1 MKAKYKHTNIVA
13 KNWKLLSDFYS
24 DIFGCEFIPPKRELA
39 GDWLDKGSGV
49 KNAKFEG
56 VHLRMPG
63 YSENG
68 PTLEIFQYSEV
79 EDLEPGPANRR
90 GLGHL
95 AFEVDDV
102 DAFYKQILAKGGKS
116 IGEVTTKEIE
126 NIGKIT
132 FVYVC
137 DPEGNIIELQSW
149 K

>member
-1 MKAKYKHTNIVA
+1 MKARYKHTNIVA

-56 VHLRMPG
+56 VHLKMPG
-63 YSENG
+63 YGENG
-68 PTLEIFQYSEV
+68 PTLEIFQYSDF
-79 EDLEPGPANRR
+79 EDLKPGPANRR

-95 AFEVDDV
+95 SFEVDDV
-102 DAFYKQILAKGGKS
+102 DAFYKRILAKGGKS
-116 IGEVTTKEIE
+116 IAQVTTKEIE
-126 NIGKIT
+126 NIGTIT

>member
-1 MKAKYKHTNIVA
+1 MKVRYKHTNIVA

-24 DIFGCEFIPPKRELA
+24 DIFGCEIIPPKRELS
-39 GDWLDKGSGV
+39 GDWLEKGSGV

-63 YSENG
+63 YGENG

-79 EDLEPGPANRR
+79 EDLKPGPANRR
-90 GLGHL
+90 GIGHL

-102 DAFYKQILAKGGKS
+102 DSFYKRILAKGGKS
-116 IGEVTTKEIE
+116 IASVTTKKIE
-126 NIGKIT
+126 NIGIIT

-137 DPEGNIIELQSW
+137 DPEGNIIELQNW